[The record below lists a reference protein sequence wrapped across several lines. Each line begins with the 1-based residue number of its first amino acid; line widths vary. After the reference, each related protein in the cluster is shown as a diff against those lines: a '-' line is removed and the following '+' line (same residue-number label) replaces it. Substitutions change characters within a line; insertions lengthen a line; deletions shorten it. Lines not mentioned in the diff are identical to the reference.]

1 MSGME
6 DFLDFAAE
14 TLGVQKGTLTPETAY
29 GSIPEWDSV
38 MHLRLVMETEARFG
52 VPIPLE
58 AVPNLLK
65 LADFAPYL
73 GAGAGAHPRA

>member
-1 MSGME
+1 MDE
-6 DFLDFAAE
+6 FLDFAAALLDVPRE
-14 TLGVQKGTLTPETAY
+14 TLTPETAF
-29 GSIPEWDSV
+29 GSVPAWDS
-38 MHLRLVMETEARFG
+38 VMETEARFG

-73 GAGAGAHPRA
+73 GAGAGAHPRE

>member
-1 MSGME
+1 MDE
-6 DFLDFAAE
+6 FLDFAAALLDVPRE
-14 TLGVQKGTLTPETAY
+14 TLTPETAF
-29 GSIPEWDSV
+29 GSVPAWDSV

-73 GAGAGAHPRA
+73 GAGAGAPLRA